1 MEKELNQ
8 QHISNYNRFMS
19 GEYCNSLNP
28 EVLEMISNTKAC
40 LARLDSLDLED
51 SDRAG
56 ILRNM
61 LGSIGQRS
69 TVGRN
74 FLCQCGKHIFIGDK
88 SVIND
93 NCTMM
98 DENHIRI
105 GNQVLIAPN
114 VQFYTATHPIDY
126 NERFV
131 ENWDENSG
139 ELFFRTR
146 SLPITV
152 EDNVW
157 IGGGSIILAGITI
170 GTGSVIGAGS
180 VVTKSI
186 PANCVAVGNPC
197 KVIRYLK
204 SDNKIQTIKSFK
216 LRNWNRADVPALAR
230 HLNNKKIWDNCR
242 DALPYP
248 YTEKDAEQFIS
259 FVEGQSEQNN
269 YCIEIN
275 HEAAGNI
282 SFIRGTDVER
292 YNAELGYWLAEPY
305 WNLGIMTEAIKQ
317 AVEDYLS
324 HSDTVRIHAHVYE
337 NNLASMKVLEK
348 AGFHKCGILRKACF
362 KNGRFIDCHC
372 YELLKYNITHK

>member
-40 LARLDSLDLED
+40 LARLDSPGLGD
-51 SDRAG
+51 SERTD

-69 TVGRN
+69 AVGRN

-146 SLPITV
+146 SLLITV

-204 SDNKIQTIKSFK
+204 TDYKIRTLDEKDIPQMKDLFRMTVLNVNARDYTEEEVKDWASCGDSEIRWRELLAGNRYVGAFNECNVLVGFSSMNKDGYLNSMFVHKDFQHRGIATQLLSEVERIAGQYGVRYITCEVSLTARTFFEKKGYEIVKIQKR
-216 LRNWNRADVPALAR
+216 LANRLELTNFVMR
-230 HLNNKKIWDNCR
+230 KVLNNK
-242 DALPYP
+242 
-248 YTEKDAEQFIS
+248 
-259 FVEGQSEQNN
+259 
-269 YCIEIN
+269 
-275 HEAAGNI
+275 
-282 SFIRGTDVER
+282 
-292 YNAELGYWLAEPY
+292 
-305 WNLGIMTEAIKQ
+305 
-317 AVEDYLS
+317 
-324 HSDTVRIHAHVYE
+324 
-337 NNLASMKVLEK
+337 
-348 AGFHKCGILRKACF
+348 
-362 KNGRFIDCHC
+362 
-372 YELLKYNITHK
+372 

>member
-1 MEKELNQ
+1 
-8 QHISNYNRFMS
+8 
-19 GEYCNSLNP
+19 
-28 EVLEMISNTKAC
+28 
-40 LARLDSLDLED
+40 
-51 SDRAG
+51 
-56 ILRNM
+56 
-61 LGSIGQRS
+61 
-69 TVGRN
+69 
-74 FLCQCGKHIFIGDK
+74 
-88 SVIND
+88 
-93 NCTMM
+93 MM

-139 ELFFRTR
+139 ELFFRTQ

-216 LRNWNRADVPALAR
+216 LRNWNRADIPALAR
-230 HLNNKKIWDNCR
+230 NLNNKKIWDNCR
-242 DALPYP
+242 NTLPYP
-248 YTEKDAEQFIS
+248 
-259 FVEGQSEQNN
+259 
-269 YCIEIN
+269 
-275 HEAAGNI
+275 
-282 SFIRGTDVER
+282 
-292 YNAELGYWLAEPY
+292 
-305 WNLGIMTEAIKQ
+305 
-317 AVEDYLS
+317 
-324 HSDTVRIHAHVYE
+324 
-337 NNLASMKVLEK
+337 
-348 AGFHKCGILRKACF
+348 
-362 KNGRFIDCHC
+362 
-372 YELLKYNITHK
+372 

>member
-1 MEKELNQ
+1 MEKEQVHL
-8 QHISNYNRFMS
+8 HTSNYDRFMS

-40 LARLDSLDLED
+40 LARLDSPELED
-51 SDRAG
+51 SERTG

-61 LGSIGQRS
+61 LGSIGQLS
-69 TVGRN
+69 AVGRN
-74 FLCQCGKHIFIGDK
+74 FLCQCGKHIFIGDR

-98 DENHIRI
+98 DENHIHI

-197 KVIRYLK
+197 KVIRYLN
-204 SDNKIQTIKSFK
+204 SNCETGTEQTY
-216 LRNWNRADVPALAR
+216 R
-230 HLNNKKIWDNCR
+230 H
-242 DALPYP
+242 
-248 YTEKDAEQFIS
+248 
-259 FVEGQSEQNN
+259 
-269 YCIEIN
+269 
-275 HEAAGNI
+275 
-282 SFIRGTDVER
+282 
-292 YNAELGYWLAEPY
+292 
-305 WNLGIMTEAIKQ
+305 
-317 AVEDYLS
+317 
-324 HSDTVRIHAHVYE
+324 
-337 NNLASMKVLEK
+337 
-348 AGFHKCGILRKACF
+348 
-362 KNGRFIDCHC
+362 
-372 YELLKYNITHK
+372 

>member
-1 MEKELNQ
+1 MGKELT
-8 QHISNYNRFMS
+8 QHHTSNYDRFIS
-19 GEYCNSLNP
+19 GEYCNSLNS

-139 ELFFRTR
+139 KLFFRTR

-180 VVTKSI
+180 VVIKSI

-230 HLNNKKIWDNCR
+230 HLNNKNIWDNCR

-259 FVEGQSEQNN
+259 FVEGQSEQSN

-348 AGFHKCGILRKACF
+348 AGSHKCGILRKACF
-362 KNGRFIDCHC
+362 KNGRFVDCHC
-372 YELLKYNITHK
+372 YELLKL

>member
-1 MEKELNQ
+1 MGKELT
-8 QHISNYNRFMS
+8 QHHTSNYDRFIS
-19 GEYCNSLNP
+19 GEYCNSLNS

-40 LARLDSLDLED
+40 LARLDSSGLED
-51 SDRAG
+51 SERTD

-139 ELFFRTR
+139 GLFFRTR

-170 GTGSVIGAGS
+170 GAGSVIGAGS
-180 VVTKSI
+180 IVTKSI
-186 PANCVAVGNPC
+186 PENCVAVGNPC

-204 SDNKIQTIKSFK
+204 TDYKIRSLDEKDILQMKDLFRTTVLNVNARDYTEEEVKDWASCGDSETRWRELLAGNQYVGVFNECNVLVGFSSMNKDGYLNSMFVHKDFQHRGIATQLLSEVEQVAEQYEVRYITCEVSLTARTFFEKKGYEIVKIQKYK
-216 LRNWNRADVPALAR
+216 ANRLE
-230 HLNNKKIWDNCR
+230 LTN
-242 DALPYP
+242 
-248 YTEKDAEQFIS
+248 
-259 FVEGQSEQNN
+259 FVM
-269 YCIEIN
+269 
-275 HEAAGNI
+275 
-282 SFIRGTDVER
+282 R
-292 YNAELGYWLAEPY
+292 
-305 WNLGIMTEAIKQ
+305 
-317 AVEDYLS
+317 
-324 HSDTVRIHAHVYE
+324 
-337 NNLASMKVLEK
+337 KVLNYK
-348 AGFHKCGILRKACF
+348 
-362 KNGRFIDCHC
+362 
-372 YELLKYNITHK
+372 

>member
-1 MEKELNQ
+1 
-8 QHISNYNRFMS
+8 
-19 GEYCNSLNP
+19 
-28 EVLEMISNTKAC
+28 MISNTKAC
-40 LARLDSLDLED
+40 LARLDSSGLED
-51 SDRAG
+51 SERTD

-139 ELFFRTR
+139 GLFFRTR

-170 GTGSVIGAGS
+170 GAGSVIGAGS
-180 VVTKSI
+180 IVTKSI
-186 PANCVAVGNPC
+186 PENCVAVGNPC

-204 SDNKIQTIKSFK
+204 TDYKIRSLDEKDILQMKDLFRTTVLNVNARDYTEEEVKDWASCGDSKTRWRELLAGNQYVGVFNECNVLVGFSSMNKDGYLNSMFVHKDFQHRGIATRLLSEVERIAGQYGVRYITCEVSLTARTFFEKKGYEIIKIQKYK
-216 LRNWNRADVPALAR
+216 ANRLE
-230 HLNNKKIWDNCR
+230 LTN
-242 DALPYP
+242 
-248 YTEKDAEQFIS
+248 
-259 FVEGQSEQNN
+259 FVM
-269 YCIEIN
+269 
-275 HEAAGNI
+275 
-282 SFIRGTDVER
+282 R
-292 YNAELGYWLAEPY
+292 
-305 WNLGIMTEAIKQ
+305 
-317 AVEDYLS
+317 
-324 HSDTVRIHAHVYE
+324 
-337 NNLASMKVLEK
+337 KVL
-348 AGFHKCGILRKACF
+348 
-362 KNGRFIDCHC
+362 N
-372 YELLKYNITHK
+372 

>member
-1 MEKELNQ
+1 MKEEQ
-8 QHISNYNRFMS
+8 PHHHTSNYDRFMS

-40 LARLDSLDLED
+40 LARLDSPDLED
-51 SDRAG
+51 SERSG

-61 LGSIGQRS
+61 LGSIGLRS
-69 TVGRN
+69 SVGRN

-98 DENHIRI
+98 DENHICI

-216 LRNWNRADVPALAR
+216 LRNWNRADIPALAR

-242 DALPYP
+242 DVLPYP
-248 YTEKDAEQFIS
+248 YAEKDAEQFIS

-362 KNGRFIDCHC
+362 KNGRFVDCHC

>member
-1 MEKELNQ
+1 
-8 QHISNYNRFMS
+8 MS

-40 LARLDSLDLED
+40 LARLDSPDLED
-51 SDRAG
+51 SERSG
-56 ILRNM
+56 ILRDM
-61 LGSIGQRS
+61 LGSIGLRS
-69 TVGRN
+69 SVGRN

-259 FVEGQSEQNN
+259 FVEGQSEQSN

-362 KNGRFIDCHC
+362 KNGRFVDCHC
-372 YELLKYNITHK
+372 YELLKYNITPK

>member
-1 MEKELNQ
+1 M
-8 QHISNYNRFMS
+8 
-19 GEYCNSLNP
+19 
-28 EVLEMISNTKAC
+28 
-40 LARLDSLDLED
+40 
-51 SDRAG
+51 
-56 ILRNM
+56 
-61 LGSIGQRS
+61 
-69 TVGRN
+69 
-74 FLCQCGKHIFIGDK
+74 
-88 SVIND
+88 
-93 NCTMM
+93 
-98 DENHIRI
+98 
-105 GNQVLIAPN
+105 
-114 VQFYTATHPIDY
+114 
-126 NERFV
+126 
-131 ENWDENSG
+131 
-139 ELFFRTR
+139 
-146 SLPITV
+146 
-152 EDNVW
+152 
-157 IGGGSIILAGITI
+157 
-170 GTGSVIGAGS
+170 IGAGS

-275 HEAAGNI
+275 HEAVGNI

-305 WNLGIMTEAIKQ
+305 WNQGIMSEAIKQ

-337 NNLASMKVLEK
+337 NNPASMNVLEK

-362 KNGRFIDCHC
+362 KNGRFVDLHC
-372 YELLKYNITHK
+372 YELLKL

>member
-1 MEKELNQ
+1 MKEEQ
-8 QHISNYNRFMS
+8 PHHHTSNYDRFMS

-40 LARLDSLDLED
+40 LARLDSPDLED
-51 SDRAG
+51 SERTG
-56 ILRNM
+56 ILRDM

-69 TVGRN
+69 AVGRN

-114 VQFYTATHPIDY
+114 VQFYTATHPINY

-131 ENWDENSG
+131 ENWNENSG

-186 PANCVAVGNPC
+186 PANCVALGNPC
-197 KVIRYLK
+197 RVIRYLK

-230 HLNNKKIWDNCR
+230 HLNNKNIWDNCR

-259 FVEGQSEQNN
+259 FVEGQSEQSN

-362 KNGRFIDCHC
+362 KNGRFVDCHC
-372 YELLKYNITHK
+372 YELLISI

>member
-1 MEKELNQ
+1 MKEEQ
-8 QHISNYNRFMS
+8 PHHHTSNYDRFMS

-40 LARLDSLDLED
+40 LARLDSPDLED
-51 SDRAG
+51 SERSG

-61 LGSIGQRS
+61 LGSIGLRS
-69 TVGRN
+69 SVGRN

-139 ELFFRTR
+139 KLFFRTR

-180 VVTKSI
+180 VVIKSI

-230 HLNNKKIWDNCR
+230 HLNNKNIWDNCR

-259 FVEGQSEQNN
+259 FVEGQSEQSN

-348 AGFHKCGILRKACF
+348 AGSHKCGILRKACF
-362 KNGRFIDCHC
+362 KNGRFVDCHC
-372 YELLKYNITHK
+372 YELLKL

>member
-1 MEKELNQ
+1 MKEEQ
-8 QHISNYNRFMS
+8 PHHHTSNYDRFMS

-40 LARLDSLDLED
+40 LARLDSPDLED
-51 SDRAG
+51 SERSG
-56 ILRNM
+56 ILINM
-61 LGSIGQRS
+61 LGSIGLRS
-69 TVGRN
+69 SVGRN

-131 ENWDENSG
+131 ENWDGNSG

-216 LRNWNRADVPALAR
+216 LRNWNRADIPALAR

-242 DALPYP
+242 DVLPYP

-305 WNLGIMTEAIKQ
+305 WNLGIMTEAARQ
-317 AVEDYLS
+317 AIEDYLS
-324 HSDTVRIHAHVYE
+324 HSDIIRIHAHVYE
-337 NNLASMKVLEK
+337 NNLKSMKVLEK

-362 KNGRFIDCHC
+362 KNGRFVDCHC
-372 YELLKYNITHK
+372 YELLISK

>member
-1 MEKELNQ
+1 MKEEQ
-8 QHISNYNRFMS
+8 PHHHTSNYDRFMS

-28 EVLEMISNTKAC
+28 DVLEMISNTKAC
-40 LARLDSLDLED
+40 LARLDSPDLED
-51 SDRAG
+51 SERSG

-61 LGSIGQRS
+61 LGSIGQQS
-69 TVGRN
+69 AVGRN

-216 LRNWNRADVPALAR
+216 LRNWNRADVPASAR

-348 AGFHKCGILRKACF
+348 AGFNKCGIFRKACF
-362 KNGRFIDCHC
+362 KNGRFVDCHC
-372 YELLKYNITHK
+372 YELLK

>member
-1 MEKELNQ
+1 MEKEHS
-8 QHISNYNRFMS
+8 QHHTSNYDRFMS

-40 LARLDSLDLED
+40 LARLDSSDLED
-51 SDRAG
+51 SERSG

-69 TVGRN
+69 AVGRN

-139 ELFFRTR
+139 ELFFRTQ

-204 SDNKIQTIKSFK
+204 SDNKIQAIKSFK
-216 LRNWNRADVPALAR
+216 LRTWTRADIPALAKY
-230 HLNNKKIWDNCR
+230 LNNKKIWDNCR

-269 YCIEIN
+269 YCIDIN
-275 HEAAGNI
+275 HKAAGNI

-362 KNGRFIDCHC
+362 KNGRFVDCHC
-372 YELLKYNITHK
+372 YEL

>member
-1 MEKELNQ
+1 MKEEQ
-8 QHISNYNRFMS
+8 PHHHTSNYDRFMS

-40 LARLDSLDLED
+40 LARLDSPDLED
-51 SDRAG
+51 SERTG

-69 TVGRN
+69 AVGRN

-105 GNQVLIAPN
+105 GNQILIAPN

-139 ELFFRTR
+139 EL
-146 SLPITV
+146 L
-152 EDNVW
+152 
-157 IGGGSIILAGITI
+157 ILAGITI

-216 LRNWNRADVPALAR
+216 LRNWNRADIPALAR
-230 HLNNKKIWDNCR
+230 NLNNKKIWDNCR
-242 DALPYP
+242 NTLPYP
-248 YTEKDAEQFIS
+248 
-259 FVEGQSEQNN
+259 
-269 YCIEIN
+269 
-275 HEAAGNI
+275 
-282 SFIRGTDVER
+282 
-292 YNAELGYWLAEPY
+292 
-305 WNLGIMTEAIKQ
+305 
-317 AVEDYLS
+317 
-324 HSDTVRIHAHVYE
+324 
-337 NNLASMKVLEK
+337 
-348 AGFHKCGILRKACF
+348 
-362 KNGRFIDCHC
+362 
-372 YELLKYNITHK
+372 

>member
-1 MEKELNQ
+1 MEKEHR
-8 QHISNYNRFMS
+8 QHHTSNYDRFMS

-40 LARLDSLDLED
+40 LARLDSTDLED
-51 SDRAG
+51 SERSG
-56 ILRNM
+56 ILRDM

-69 TVGRN
+69 AVGRN

-180 VVTKSI
+180 VVTKSV

-204 SDNKIQTIKSFK
+204 SNNKIQTIKSFK
-216 LRNWNRADVPALAR
+216 LRNWNRADIPALAR

-242 DALPYP
+242 DVLPYP

-305 WNLGIMTEAIKQ
+305 WNLGIMTEALRQAIK
-317 AVEDYLS
+317 DYLS
-324 HSDTVRIHAHVYE
+324 HSDIVRIHANVYE
-337 NNLASMKVLEK
+337 NNPASMKVLEK
-348 AGFHKCGILRKACF
+348 AGFRKCGTLRKACF
-362 KNGRFIDCHC
+362 KNCQFVDCHC
-372 YELLKYNITHK
+372 YELLRSNII

>member
-1 MEKELNQ
+1 MEKEHH
-8 QHISNYNRFMS
+8 QHHTSNYDRFMS

-40 LARLDSLDLED
+40 LARLDSPDLED
-51 SDRAG
+51 SERSG

-69 TVGRN
+69 AVGRN

-98 DENHIRI
+98 DENHILI

-114 VQFYTATHPIDY
+114 VQFYTATHPINY

-131 ENWDENSG
+131 ENWNENSG

-216 LRNWNRADVPALAR
+216 LRNWNRSDIPALAR
-230 HLNNKKIWDNCR
+230 NLNNKKIWDNCR
-242 DALPYP
+242 NTLPYP
-248 YTEKDAEQFIS
+248 
-259 FVEGQSEQNN
+259 
-269 YCIEIN
+269 
-275 HEAAGNI
+275 
-282 SFIRGTDVER
+282 
-292 YNAELGYWLAEPY
+292 
-305 WNLGIMTEAIKQ
+305 
-317 AVEDYLS
+317 
-324 HSDTVRIHAHVYE
+324 
-337 NNLASMKVLEK
+337 
-348 AGFHKCGILRKACF
+348 
-362 KNGRFIDCHC
+362 
-372 YELLKYNITHK
+372 

>member
-1 MEKELNQ
+1 MKEEQ
-8 QHISNYNRFMS
+8 PHHHTSNYDRFMS

-28 EVLEMISNTKAC
+28 DVLEMISNTKAC
-40 LARLDSLDLED
+40 LARLDSPDLED
-51 SDRAG
+51 SERSG

-61 LGSIGQRS
+61 LGSIGQQS
-69 TVGRN
+69 AVGRN

-88 SVIND
+88 SVVND

-98 DENHIRI
+98 DENHICI

-114 VQFYTATHPIDY
+114 VQFYTATHPIDC

-146 SLPITV
+146 FLPITV

-216 LRNWNRADVPALAR
+216 LRNWNRSDIPALAR
-230 HLNNKKIWDNCR
+230 NLNNKKIWDNCR
-242 DALPYP
+242 DVLPYP

-348 AGFHKCGILRKACF
+348 AGFNKCGIFRKACF
-362 KNGRFIDCHC
+362 KNGRFVDCHC
-372 YELLKYNITHK
+372 YELLK

>member
-1 MEKELNQ
+1 MKEEQ
-8 QHISNYNRFMS
+8 PHHHTSNYDRFMS

-40 LARLDSLDLED
+40 LARLDSPDLED
-51 SDRAG
+51 SERTG

-69 TVGRN
+69 AVGRN

-105 GNQVLIAPN
+105 GDQVLIAPN

-157 IGGGSIILAGITI
+157 IGGGSIILAG
-170 GTGSVIGAGS
+170 S

-186 PANCVAVGNPC
+186 PANCVALGNPC
-197 KVIRYLK
+197 RVIRYLK
-204 SDNKIQTIKSFK
+204 SDNKIQSIKSFK
-216 LRNWNRADVPALAR
+216 LRAWTRADISALAK

-348 AGFHKCGILRKACF
+348 AGFHKCGILRKASF
-362 KNGRFIDCHC
+362 KNGRFVDCHC
-372 YELLKYNITHK
+372 YELLISK

>member
-1 MEKELNQ
+1 MEKEHH
-8 QHISNYNRFMS
+8 QHHTSNYDRFMS

-40 LARLDSLDLED
+40 L
-51 SDRAG
+51 
-56 ILRNM
+56 
-61 LGSIGQRS
+61 
-69 TVGRN
+69 
-74 FLCQCGKHIFIGDK
+74 LCQCGKHIFIGDK

-105 GNQVLIAPN
+105 GDQVLIAPN

-180 VVTKSI
+180 VVTKINPGKLCSFGESVQGDPI
-186 PANCVAVGNPC
+186 PEV
-197 KVIRYLK
+197 
-204 SDNKIQTIKSFK
+204 
-216 LRNWNRADVPALAR
+216 
-230 HLNNKKIWDNCR
+230 
-242 DALPYP
+242 
-248 YTEKDAEQFIS
+248 
-259 FVEGQSEQNN
+259 
-269 YCIEIN
+269 
-275 HEAAGNI
+275 
-282 SFIRGTDVER
+282 
-292 YNAELGYWLAEPY
+292 
-305 WNLGIMTEAIKQ
+305 
-317 AVEDYLS
+317 
-324 HSDTVRIHAHVYE
+324 
-337 NNLASMKVLEK
+337 
-348 AGFHKCGILRKACF
+348 
-362 KNGRFIDCHC
+362 
-372 YELLKYNITHK
+372 

>member
-1 MEKELNQ
+1 MKEE
-8 QHISNYNRFMS
+8 HPYHHTSNYDRFMS

-40 LARLDSLDLED
+40 LARLDSPDLED
-51 SDRAG
+51 SERSG

-69 TVGRN
+69 AVGRN

-139 ELFFRTR
+139 ELFFSTR

-170 GTGSVIGAGS
+170 GKGSVIGAGS

-186 PANCVAVGNPC
+186 PANCVALGNPC
-197 KVIRYLK
+197 RVIRYLK

-230 HLNNKKIWDNCR
+230 HLNNKNIWDNCR

-362 KNGRFIDCHC
+362 KNGRFVDCHC
-372 YELLKYNITHK
+372 YELLISI

>member
-1 MEKELNQ
+1 MKEEQ
-8 QHISNYNRFMS
+8 PHHHTSNYDRFMS

-40 LARLDSLDLED
+40 LARLDSPDLED
-51 SDRAG
+51 SERTG
-56 ILRNM
+56 ILRDM

-69 TVGRN
+69 AVGRN

-139 ELFFRTR
+139 ELFFSTR

-170 GTGSVIGAGS
+170 GKGSVIGAGS

-186 PANCVAVGNPC
+186 PANCVALGNPC
-197 KVIRYLK
+197 RVIRYLK

-230 HLNNKKIWDNCR
+230 HLNNKNIWDNCR

-259 FVEGQSEQNN
+259 FVEGQSEQSN

-362 KNGRFIDCHC
+362 KNGRFVDCHC
-372 YELLKYNITHK
+372 YELLISI

>member
-1 MEKELNQ
+1 MKEEQ
-8 QHISNYNRFMS
+8 PHHHTSNYDRFMS

-40 LARLDSLDLED
+40 LARLDSPDLED
-51 SDRAG
+51 SERTG
-56 ILRNM
+56 ILRDM

-69 TVGRN
+69 AVGRN

-139 ELFFRTR
+139 ELFFSTR

-170 GTGSVIGAGS
+170 GKGSVIGAGS

-186 PANCVAVGNPC
+186 PANCVALGNPC
-197 KVIRYLK
+197 RVIRYLK

-230 HLNNKKIWDNCR
+230 HLNNKNIWDNCR

-259 FVEGQSEQNN
+259 FVEGQSEQSN

-292 YNAELGYWLAEPY
+292 YNAELGYWLAESY

-362 KNGRFIDCHC
+362 KNGRFVDCHC
-372 YELLKYNITHK
+372 YELLKR

>member
-1 MEKELNQ
+1 MEKEHR
-8 QHISNYNRFMS
+8 QHHTSNYDRFMS

-40 LARLDSLDLED
+40 LARLDSPDLED
-51 SDRAG
+51 SERSG
-56 ILRNM
+56 ILRDM
-61 LGSIGQRS
+61 LGSIGLRS
-69 TVGRN
+69 SVGRN

-230 HLNNKKIWDNCR
+230 HLNNKNIWDNCR

-259 FVEGQSEQNN
+259 FVEGQSEQSN

-305 WNLGIMTEAIKQ
+305 WNLGIMTEAVRQ
-317 AVEDYLS
+317 AIEDYLS
-324 HSDTVRIHAHVYE
+324 HSDIIRIHAHVYE
-337 NNLASMKVLEK
+337 NNLKSMKVLEK

-362 KNGRFIDCHC
+362 KNGRFVDCHC
-372 YELLKYNITHK
+372 YELVKLLLR

>member
-1 MEKELNQ
+1 MKEEQ
-8 QHISNYNRFMS
+8 PHHHTSNYDRFMS
-19 GEYCNSLNP
+19 GEYCNSLNQ
-28 EVLEMISNTKAC
+28 
-40 LARLDSLDLED
+40 DSE
-51 SDRAG
+51 RTG

-69 TVGRN
+69 AVGRN

-105 GNQVLIAPN
+105 GDQVLIAPN

-180 VVTKSI
+180 VVTKINPGKLCSFGESVQGDPI
-186 PANCVAVGNPC
+186 PEV
-197 KVIRYLK
+197 
-204 SDNKIQTIKSFK
+204 
-216 LRNWNRADVPALAR
+216 
-230 HLNNKKIWDNCR
+230 
-242 DALPYP
+242 
-248 YTEKDAEQFIS
+248 
-259 FVEGQSEQNN
+259 
-269 YCIEIN
+269 
-275 HEAAGNI
+275 
-282 SFIRGTDVER
+282 
-292 YNAELGYWLAEPY
+292 
-305 WNLGIMTEAIKQ
+305 
-317 AVEDYLS
+317 
-324 HSDTVRIHAHVYE
+324 
-337 NNLASMKVLEK
+337 
-348 AGFHKCGILRKACF
+348 
-362 KNGRFIDCHC
+362 
-372 YELLKYNITHK
+372 

>member
-1 MEKELNQ
+1 MEKEHR
-8 QHISNYNRFMS
+8 QHHTSNYDRFMS
-19 GEYCNSLNP
+19 GEYCNSLNQ

-40 LARLDSLDLED
+40 LARLDSPDLED
-51 SDRAG
+51 SERTG

-69 TVGRN
+69 AVGCN

-204 SDNKIQTIKSFK
+204 SDNKIQAIKSFK
-216 LRNWNRADVPALAR
+216 LRTWTRADIPALAKY
-230 HLNNKKIWDNCR
+230 LNNKKIWDNCR

-275 HEAAGNI
+275 HEAVGNV
-282 SFIRGTDVER
+282 SFFRGTDVER

-305 WNLGIMTEAIKQ
+305 WNLGIMTETIKL

-362 KNGRFIDCHC
+362 KRSVCRLP
-372 YELLKYNITHK
+372 LL

>member
-1 MEKELNQ
+1 
-8 QHISNYNRFMS
+8 MS

-40 LARLDSLDLED
+40 LARLDSPDLED
-51 SDRAG
+51 SERGG
-56 ILRNM
+56 ILRDM
-61 LGSIGQRS
+61 LGSIGLRS
-69 TVGRN
+69 SVGRN

-186 PANCVAVGNPC
+186 PANCVALGNPC
-197 KVIRYLK
+197 RVIRYLK
-204 SDNKIQTIKSFK
+204 SDNKIQSIKSFK
-216 LRNWNRADVPALAR
+216 LRAWTRADISALAK

-348 AGFHKCGILRKACF
+348 AGFHKCGILRKASF
-362 KNGRFIDCHC
+362 KNGRFVDCHC
-372 YELLKYNITHK
+372 YELLISK

>member
-1 MEKELNQ
+1 MKEEQ
-8 QHISNYNRFMS
+8 PHHHTSNYDRFMS
-19 GEYCNSLNP
+19 GEYCNSLNQ

-40 LARLDSLDLED
+40 LARLDSPDLED
-51 SDRAG
+51 SERSG

-61 LGSIGQRS
+61 LGSIGLRS
-69 TVGRN
+69 SVGRN

-204 SDNKIQTIKSFK
+204 TDYKIRTLDEKDIPQMKDLFRTT
-216 LRNWNRADVPALAR
+216 V
-230 HLNNKKIWDNCR
+230 LNVNSKD
-242 DALPYP
+242 
-248 YTEKDAEQFIS
+248 YTEAEVMDWVSCGDNEVRWKELLVSNRYVGAFNECNVLVGFSSMNKDGYLNS
-259 FVEGQSEQNN
+259 MFVHKDFQHKGIATQLLSE
-269 YCIEIN
+269 
-275 HEAAGNI
+275 
-282 SFIRGTDVER
+282 VER
-292 YNAELGYWLAEPY
+292 IAVQYGVGYITCEVSLTARTFFEKKGYEIIKIHKYKANKLELT
-305 WNLGIMTEAIKQ
+305 NFVM
-317 AVEDYLS
+317 
-324 HSDTVRIHAHVYE
+324 R
-337 NNLASMKVLEK
+337 KVLN
-348 AGFHKCGILRKACF
+348 CG
-362 KNGRFIDCHC
+362 
-372 YELLKYNITHK
+372 

>member
-1 MEKELNQ
+1 MGKELT
-8 QHISNYNRFMS
+8 QHHTSNYDLFMS

-40 LARLDSLDLED
+40 LTRLDSPGLRD
-51 SDRAG
+51 SERSV

-69 TVGRN
+69 AVGRN

-180 VVTKSI
+180 IVTKSI

-204 SDNKIQTIKSFK
+204 TDYKIRTLDEKDIPQMKDLFRMTVLNVNARDYTEEEVKDWASCGDSEIRWRELLAGNRYVGAFNECNVLVGFSSMNKDGYLNSMFVHKDFQHRGIATQLLSEVERIAGQYGVRYITCEVSLTARTFFEKKGYEIVKIQKR
-216 LRNWNRADVPALAR
+216 LANRLELTNFVMR
-230 HLNNKKIWDNCR
+230 KVLNNK
-242 DALPYP
+242 
-248 YTEKDAEQFIS
+248 
-259 FVEGQSEQNN
+259 
-269 YCIEIN
+269 
-275 HEAAGNI
+275 
-282 SFIRGTDVER
+282 
-292 YNAELGYWLAEPY
+292 
-305 WNLGIMTEAIKQ
+305 
-317 AVEDYLS
+317 
-324 HSDTVRIHAHVYE
+324 
-337 NNLASMKVLEK
+337 
-348 AGFHKCGILRKACF
+348 
-362 KNGRFIDCHC
+362 
-372 YELLKYNITHK
+372 